1 LILLEGSYQRAV
13 RGILITLE
21 GIDGSGKSTAAG
33 QISKKLEEYL
43 PNKELILTSEP
54 TGGAAGKLLRE
65 SLLGKV
71 PEGDIDV
78 SRTRRIEEL
87 LLFMADHADHLSR
100 IVIPSLRRGAIV
112 ISDRY
117 ADSTAAYQGVT
128 LRGMVPD
135 PVAWIRGLY
144 QPWNL
149 VPDQTLLFLLD
160 PSLAMARLS
169 SRQGREKFESPE
181 FLRLVDANFRRLAAL
196 EPMRF
201 RVVDAGRGANEVVE
215 EALSHLLPL
224 LWGHL
229 V

>member
-1 LILLEGSYQRAV
+1 V

-21 GIDGSGKSTAAG
+21 GIDGSGKSTAAR
-33 QISKKLEEYL
+33 QLSKRLEEFF
-43 PNKELILTSEP
+43 PSRELILTSEP
-54 TGGAAGKLLRE
+54 TGGAAGKLLRQ
-65 SLLGKV
+65 SLLGKA
-71 PEGDIDV
+71 PEGDMDI

-112 ISDRY
+112 ISDGY

-135 PVAWIRGLY
+135 PVSWIRGLY

-160 PSLAMARLS
+160 PSLAMARISPRLD
-169 SRQGREKFESPE
+169 REKFESPE
-181 FLRLVDANFRRLAAL
+181 FLRLVDANFRALAAL
-196 EPMRF
+196 EPARF
-201 RVVDAGRGANEVVE
+201 RVVDAGRSVPEVAE

-224 LWGHL
+224 LMGHL

>member
-1 LILLEGSYQRAV
+1 V

-21 GIDGSGKSTAAG
+21 GIDGSGKSTAAR
-33 QISKKLEEYL
+33 QLSNRLEEYF
-43 PNKELILTSEP
+43 PNRELILTSEP
-54 TGGAAGKLLRE
+54 TGGDAGKLLRE
-65 SLLGKV
+65 SLLEKV
-71 PEGDIDV
+71 PEGDTDI
-78 SRTRRIEEL
+78 SRTRRVEEL
-87 LLFMADHADHLSR
+87 LLFMVDHADHLSR

-149 VPDQTLLFLLD
+149 VPDRTLLFLLD
-160 PSLAMARLS
+160 PSFAMARIS

-181 FLRLVDANFRRLAAL
+181 FLRLVDANFRALAEL
-196 EPMRF
+196 EPARF
-201 RVVDAGRGANEVVE
+201 RVVDAGRSVPEVAE

-224 LWGHL
+224 AGGI
-229 V
+229 